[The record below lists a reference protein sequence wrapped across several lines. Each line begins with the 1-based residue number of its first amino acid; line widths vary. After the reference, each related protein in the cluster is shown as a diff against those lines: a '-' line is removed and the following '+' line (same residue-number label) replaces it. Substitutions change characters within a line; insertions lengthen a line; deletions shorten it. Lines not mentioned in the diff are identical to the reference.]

1 MSFFKKNIVIVSSIV
16 LSAFLGFFT
25 QKLIVIILSVED
37 FARYDLALSVVGV
50 FNGMLTVGFIN
61 YYKKRSIKSSSKY
74 HSLLNPYHFL
84 ILCSNAMVTGLG
96 ILVISIFYP
105 LSMLSVLSLTLIH
118 LSFLLFE
125 FKKTSLNLTGRYQ
138 LYALYNV
145 IPSSFFLVFLLLISY
160 VFKYVHQEVV
170 LLSLA
175 LAYGVVILSIAPK
188 IYRLSFGRI
197 KKLFC
202 TGRKFLI
209 PIFLYSILSWANEN
223 LGKFYL
229 KAHGVGLFE
238 IGQYIAIYA
247 LVSKI
252 VFTSAVGFNYV
263 ITEKLFQKR
272 LDKTSILNILFL
284 YLIFSFAI
292 LAIFSFFPKMIIK
305 LFLSENYVLYSSL
318 CVYISFAALTIKAI
332 HMVENYFVR
341 IGKTQYS
348 LYGFI
353 VLIVSYL
360 FFLYIKKD
368 QTIVWICQSQVYASI
383 ISLLFV
389 VGIGAYKTVQE
400 KNFRKQS

>member
-1 MSFFKKNIVIVSSIV
+1 MCIRDSSSIV

-105 LSMLSVLSLTLIH
+105 LSTLSVLSLTLIH

-125 FKKTSLNLTGRYQ
+125 LKKTSLNLTGSYQ

-145 IPSSFFLVFLLLISY
+145 IPSFFFLVFLLLISY
-160 VFKYVHQEVV
+160 VFRHVHQEVV

-175 LAYGVVILSIAPK
+175 LAYGGVVMSITLK
-188 IYRLSFGRI
+188 VYRVSFLRI

-229 KAHGVGLFE
+229 KTHGVGLYE

-272 LDKTSILNILFL
+272 LDKISILNILFL
-284 YLIFSFAI
+284 YLVFSFTI
-292 LAIFSFFPKMIIK
+292 LAIFSFFPKAIIK
-305 LFLSENYVLYSSL
+305 LFLSESYILYSSL
-318 CVYISFAALTIKAI
+318 CVYISLAALIIKAI

-353 VLIVSYL
+353 VLIVSYM
-360 FFLYIKKD
+360 FFLYIKKE
-368 QTIVWICQSQVYASI
+368 QTIVWICQSQVYAST
-383 ISLLFV
+383 ISLFFV
-389 VGIGAYKTVQE
+389 AGIGAYKSIRE
-400 KNFRKQS
+400 KNF